1 MSVFVNIVNIL
12 TTQKTCCGAITNEVK
27 KIALFA
33 VKDGVTNYLLFVK
46 NKVKFFDHRVMLGNL
61 GGGKSV

>member
-12 TTQKTCCGAITNEVK
+12 TTPKTCCGGITNEVK

-33 VKDGVTNYLLFVK
+33 VKDGVFVK
-46 NKVKFFDHRVMLGNL
+46 NKVKLFDRRIMLGNL
-61 GGGKSV
+61 GGGRSV